1 MNLARRNLSIGEILP
16 PMRNLMEGGF
26 LVEPF
31 ELAAGRIAVRVI
43 CHNCPDNW
51 QAVVPCAGRFTN
63 TALRAIYFG
72 HLAGCR
78 IKKTSR
84 SEGLGKPKEQRKA

>member
-31 ELAAGRIAVRVI
+31 ELAAGRIAS
-43 CHNCPDNW
+43 
-51 QAVVPCAGRFTN
+51 
-63 TALRAIYFG
+63 ALSAII
-72 HLAGCR
+72 AP
-78 IKKTSR
+78 TT
-84 SEGLGKPKEQRKA
+84 GKL